1 MRLRNRVFVAMFKI
15 PTTFDYSEDEYPGIE
30 FEFLE
35 NKNYWE
41 IRFAPLNLTFLYDK
55 EPFSNDFYYLDI
67 ETIEKLN
74 SNFKAHGR
82 LGYSL
87 SSFHEFFLF
96 AEEFVYLNFR
106 IGSAEI
112 SVGEATPLGKFIFDG
127 EHKNDYHGEWD
138 YIPTIKLLNV
148 DQDSLEVYLLNALNR
163 IQVTTGFETELKSIL
178 WKDYAS
184 WLEEFDD
191 SETSNELVIDDQV
204 KVYRDIEAISLYRY
218 ALTARDNISA
228 CIYYY
233 RIVEFYAFLRKHNEI
248 EKIRQ
253 DRSIDFKDFSKKIHE
268 LVKANEKENIC
279 GLIEEVVTP
288 SIIDFALN
296 NRLIHASNKKV
307 FANTLY
313 NFRNSIVHAKYEH
326 TSSLIVDSILNASP
340 QLTLWRE
347 VMSRL
352 TPEVLDRFGI

>member
-1 MRLRNRVFVAMFKI
+1 MFKI

-30 FEFLE
+30 YKLLE
-35 NKNYWE
+35 NQNHWE
-41 IRFAPLNLTFLYDK
+41 ICFTSLNLTFFYDK
-55 EPFSNDFYYLDI
+55 EPFSYDFHYLDI
-67 ETIEKLN
+67 ERIEKLN

-87 SSFHEFFLF
+87 NSFHEFFLYAEDF
-96 AEEFVYLNFR
+96 AYLNFR
-106 IGSAEI
+106 IGNAEI
-112 SVGEATPLGKFIFDG
+112 SLGDATPLGKFIFDG

-138 YIPTIKLLNV
+138 YIQTIKLLNV
-148 DQDSLEVYLLNALNR
+148 DQDKLEVYLLNALNR
-163 IQVTTGFETELKSIL
+163 IQVTTGFKAGLKSIL

-191 SETSNELVIDDQV
+191 SEQNNELVIDDQA
-204 KVYRDIEAISLYRY
+204 KLYKDIEAVSLYRY

-253 DRSIDFKDFSKKIHE
+253 DRSIDSKEFSKQIHE
-268 LVKANEKENIC
+268 LVKANERENIC
-279 GLIEEVVTP
+279 GLIEETVDST
-288 SIIDFALN
+288 IIDFALHN
-296 NRLIHASNKKV
+296 HLIHANSKKV

-313 NFRNSIVHAKYEH
+313 NFRNSIVHAKYEN
-326 TSSLIVDSILNASP
+326 TNSLIVDSILNASP

-352 TPEVLDRFGI
+352 IPEVLDRFGI